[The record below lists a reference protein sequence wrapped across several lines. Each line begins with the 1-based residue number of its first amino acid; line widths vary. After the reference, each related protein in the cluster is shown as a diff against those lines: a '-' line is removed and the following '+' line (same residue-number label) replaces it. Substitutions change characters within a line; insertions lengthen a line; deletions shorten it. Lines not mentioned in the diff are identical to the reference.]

1 MTMVGYDYLRT
12 SAQGD
17 HNSSIATADEEGIK
31 RFMCPRSGGNVATC
45 ATCNGLSTCHAGQRA
60 MAIQRMRNDMERND
74 MGLFQQAC
82 SSGSPW
88 GYLAGLGLT
97 DGAIR
102 DKLAIWCKRYP
113 GIATKYGGQKQI
125 IKPIRMRAHHEE
137 GRPAEA
143 EGQTAKSAVK
153 EEPET
158 ESREKTKEETQAKGW
173 VKAVAAT
180 REKTAHIIRKALET
194 GDPLKY
200 LMETR
205 GNNKCQAK
213 QTLGRWQK
221 GYPELFEGVEIREM
235 AMSSGQLV
243 KQEEPKET
251 AGQEED
257 EISLEAFLAQHTAVE
272 EREETEP
279 QATAKA
285 EDDGSDADELAQ
297 LMEDEAALLRSIAIL
312 QKNVAAIRQKRRA
325 IEDKMYG
332 GQS

>member
-17 HNSSIATADEEGIK
+17 YNSSIATADAEGIK
-31 RFMCPRSGGNVATC
+31 RFMCPRSGGNVAKC
-45 ATCNGLSTCHAGQRA
+45 ETCNGLSTCHAGQRA
-60 MAIQRMRNDMERND
+60 MAIQQQMRNDMERND
-74 MGLFQQAC
+74 MALFQQAC

-88 GYLAGLGLT
+88 GYMARLGLN

-125 IKPIRMRAHHEE
+125 IKPMRMRVHHEE
-137 GRPAEA
+137 EKQAEV
-143 EGQTAKSAVK
+143 EGQTEKAAVK
-153 EEPET
+153 EEPKPEP
-158 ESREKTKEETQAKGW
+158 REKTKEETQAKGW
-173 VKAVAAT
+173 VKAAATT

-194 GDPLKY
+194 GNPLKY

-205 GNNKCQAK
+205 GNDKYQAK
-213 QTLGRWQK
+213 QTLIRWQK
-221 GYPELFEGVEIREM
+221 GHPELFEGVEIKEI
-235 AMSSGQLV
+235 AKSSGQ
-243 KQEEPKET
+243 QEEPKET
-251 AGQEED
+251 TAQEED

-279 QATAKA
+279 QTAAKA